1 MATRGILVKKL
12 AEIYDIP
19 VTAVD
24 VADRALSEAGL
35 RTKSTRGRAAT
46 QMSAEDIVSDAIALS
61 GNWGV
66 KGAPPVVARLV
77 EMTLTDGYMQP
88 IAENDDDQHRQDD
101 DPAASMGTPMSKSL
115 ILSGSPLIPFPRKF
129 LQMKESFGASFAE
142 ILRVLSSEHA
152 DEISGTSVAM
162 IPELVGASVEYRYR
176 HNSFTIR
183 FGSGMEGISNSNM
196 AECEGYTKIV
206 LRHRRLVRLAEIL
219 KA

>member
-66 KGAPPVVARLV
+66 KAAPPMVARLV
-77 EMTLTDGYMQP
+77 EMTLTNGYREP
-88 IAENDDDQHRQDD
+88 IAGNDDDKHRQDED
-101 DPAASMGTPMSKSL
+101 ENDSIPTPLSKSL
-115 ILSGSPLIPFPRKF
+115 ILSGSSLLAVPSGI
-129 LQMKESFGASFAE
+129 LQMKENFGASFAE
-142 ILRVLSSEHA
+142 VLRVLNSEHA
-152 DEISGTSVAM
+152 DKFGGISVAM
-162 IPELVGASVEYRYR
+162 IPELVGASIEFRYS
-176 HNSFTIR
+176 HKWFTFR
-183 FGSGMEGISNSNM
+183 FGSGMEEIFNEKM
-196 AECEGYTKIV
+196 AQCEGYTKIV

>member
-66 KGAPPVVARLV
+66 KGAPPIVASLLA
-77 EMTLTDGYMQP
+77 MTLADGQMLP
-88 IAENDDDQHRQDD
+88 IAESDDDAHRQDD
-101 DPAASMGTPMSKSL
+101 DPTASQGKTYSKWL
-115 ILSGSPLIPFPRKF
+115 ILSGSPLIEIPSKI

-142 ILRVLSSEHA
+142 ILRVLSSENA
-152 DEISGTSVAM
+152 DEIGVTSVTM
-162 IPELVGASVEYRYR
+162 TPELLGASIEFCHRR
-176 HNSFTIR
+176 QWFTIR
-183 FGSGMEGISNSNM
+183 FGSGTDNIFNEKM
-196 AECEGYTKIV
+196 AQCEGYTKIV